1 MLKKLDKFILKAF
14 FGPLILTMCIVI
26 FVFMMQG
33 AVPYFKYFVGK
44 DLGFDVY
51 LELFGFMAL
60 TLVPIG
66 LPLGV
71 LLASL
76 MTYGS
81 LGEHSELVAIKSAG
95 ISLVRIL
102 IPTGVV
108 AFFLVIF
115 ALWYNDNVIPV
126 ANLKFW
132 RLLWDIRQ
140 TKMTLSFKDGVFYN
154 DLPKYSIRIG
164 HKDPKTKLLNDVM
177 IYDHTASRG
186 NVSLI
191 LAQTGT
197 MTLLNANQYLVLQLQ
212 NGNRYFDAAATKHY
226 SPEPEFIREKFDS
239 LKVVFDMSSFKM
251 NQTDEGLFLPHNLM
265 KDNQKMRREADSLK
279 NVMALDIQMLAKGT
293 KLNHHYLFRYE
304 LSGDTIISKKLNPEN
319 KPNYFSNLFKNLD
332 TLKTPERRELYASEI
347 VTDALMK
354 TRQIKQEIANK
365 NINTGYHEK
374 QLLGL
379 DIDVG
384 KRYAQALA
392 IFAMFLIGAPL
403 GAIIKK
409 GGLGVPVLVSI
420 VFFVVYFIIT
430 MTTEKYAKQGLISP
444 FMGVWTANLVLFGF
458 GVIFMRQASRDA
470 KLFDTDYY
478 RVIIQNFISKYFRK
492 M

>member
-1 MLKKLDKFILKAF
+1 MLKKIDKFVLQAF

-44 DLGFDVY
+44 DLGVEVY
-51 LELFGFMAL
+51 AELFGYMAL

-81 LGEHSELVAIKSAG
+81 LGEHSELVAIKGAG

-108 AFFLVIF
+108 AFLLVIF
-115 ALWYNDNVIPV
+115 ALWYNDNVVPV

-164 HKDPKTKLLNDVM
+164 HKDPQTKQLNNIM
-177 IYDHTASRG
+177 IYDHTASKG
-186 NVSLI
+186 NISLI

-197 MTLLNANQYLVLQLQ
+197 MTLFNNNQYLALELQ
-212 NGNRYFDAAATKHY
+212 NGYRYFDVAASKHY
-226 SPEPEFIREKFDS
+226 AQYAEFIKEKFDS

-265 KDNQKMRREADSLK
+265 KDNRKMRREADSLK
-279 NVMALDIQMLAKGT
+279 NVVRTEDQLIARST
-293 KLNHHYLFRYE
+293 KLNHHYMFAYE
-304 LSGDTIISKKLNPEN
+304 MSGDTLTAPRTEN
-319 KPNYFSNLFKNLD
+319 APQFFEEQIRPLD
-332 TLKTPERRELYASEI
+332 TIQLPEKREHYPADFI
-347 VTDALMK
+347 ADALMK
-354 TRQIKQEIANK
+354 TRQIKQEVANK
-365 NINTGYHEK
+365 NTNTSYHEK

-379 DIDVG
+379 DIDIG

-420 VFFVVYFIIT
+420 VFFVVYYIIS
-430 MTTEKYAKQGLISP
+430 MTTEKYAKQEVVSS
-444 FMGVWTANLVLFGF
+444 FFGVWTANIVLFIF
-458 GVIFMRQASRDA
+458 GAIFMRQAARDA
-470 KLFDTDYY
+470 RFFDTDYY
-478 RVIIQNFISKYFRK
+478 MVLIQNFVSKYFK
-492 M
+492 KSKS